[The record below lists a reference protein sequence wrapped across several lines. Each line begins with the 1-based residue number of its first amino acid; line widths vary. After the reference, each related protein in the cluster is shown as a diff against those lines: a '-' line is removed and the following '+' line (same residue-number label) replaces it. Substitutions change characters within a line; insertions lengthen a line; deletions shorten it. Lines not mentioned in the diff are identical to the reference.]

1 MGGPGSDSDCSLAKP
16 GFTSG
21 DSSLVSVNT
30 GCLHVNSSTKKGR
43 RLQLCQMISL
53 PFIPILALVAQTLI
67 ILLGAI
73 SSQREAATI
82 ENQVDLTVEVGRLL
96 SALQQERLEIAM
108 HIFQGKDRQT
118 NPRLELSSY
127 FGKTDDAIRNTTAAF
142 TSKYDSWNSIFGS
155 KVNFMDHLSL
165 LSEKTDREDDEAIKE
180 IEWYNIANDLIL
192 DQLSTR
198 IRDTSSTHA
207 WRNLIAYKYIIK
219 SIENFSISIVYGL
232 YYFGRGRLTAY
243 SYARF
248 VRFDSLAYD
257 YLNASQQFSPLI
269 FRDYANFMKTFQH
282 TQNMSITRGHIYN
295 NVNISG
301 NKEGAGIYYEYM
313 IAFIDELR
321 TYQERLRDVILLAVQ
336 EDLQDATQKQTL
348 SVGILILV
356 IMISP
361 VIVSL
366 ITNATQTI
374 QAFSQVLV
382 EKGTEI
388 KRERRRCDR
397 LLSQML
403 PAPVIKAL
411 KERRK
416 VPAET
421 FDSVTVYFSDIVG
434 FTNIS
439 SKSTPL
445 EIINFL
451 NSLYKLFD
459 AKIVTYDVYKVE
471 TIGDAYMV
479 VSGLPHRNGI
489 RHAGEIAT
497 LSIDL
502 VQSLKKFKIPH
513 MPGEQLQ
520 IRIGLNSGSCVAGV
534 VGTKMPRYC
543 LFGDTINVASRMES
557 NSEPM
562 KIHISQTTK
571 WLLDKLGGYMC
582 EYRGTTEVK
591 GKGPMDTF
599 WLIEKEGGIRKNL
612 EIELPGYMDADEEP
626 DYFYDLAD

>member
-165 LSEKTDREDDEAIKE
+165 L
-180 IEWYNIANDLIL
+180 
-192 DQLSTR
+192 
-198 IRDTSSTHA
+198 
-207 WRNLIAYKYIIK
+207 RNLIAYKYIIK